1 MSTSM
6 GGGRGFGATGKPTKI
21 GNTGYQSITTQKFTP
36 EQMQLFQSMFGNVGP
51 DSYLGKLAAGD
62 EATFNQIEAPALKQF
77 AGFQGNLASRFSGQ
91 GGVGARNS
99 SGFQNANTSAAQN
112 FAEQLQSQRT
122 GLQMNAT
129 QQLHQMSQDLLNQRP
144 YEQYVYEQEQK
155 QPAWKKLVG
164 GALPIAGAAA
174 GGFFGGWPGAKI
186 GGSIGSAAAQG
197 FFS

>member
-6 GGGRGFGATGKPTKI
+6 GGGKGFGATGKPTKI
-21 GNTGYQSITTQKFTP
+21 GNTGYQSITSQQFTP
-36 EQMQLFQSMFGNVGP
+36 EQMKLFQSMFGNVGP

-77 AGFQGNLASRFSGQ
+77 SGLQGNLASRFSGQ

-112 FAEQLQSQRT
+112 FAEQLQSQRQ

-129 QQLHQMSQDLLNQRP
+129 QQLHNMSQDLLNQRP
-144 YEQYVYEQEQK
+144 FEENFFQTPEKSNFLEQILGGISGGVGM
-155 QPAWKKLVG
+155 AGGSAGIMALLKKLG
-164 GALPIAGAAA
+164 LMG
-174 GGFFGGWPGAKI
+174 
-186 GGSIGSAAAQG
+186 
-197 FFS
+197 